1 MQKNFKFS
9 LLKHE
14 GVKTEGIVDCFT
26 VVRFT
31 LLCLLPASYWLI
43 FDFEG
48 GGIMLL
54 QNISEM
60 LPDYMVLH
68 PTRKYAYS
76 SVLFTFSL
84 PFLF

>member
-1 MQKNFKFS
+1 
-9 LLKHE
+9 
-14 GVKTEGIVDCFT
+14 
-26 VVRFT
+26 
-31 LLCLLPASYWLI
+31 LLPASFWFI

-48 GGIMLL
+48 GGIMLP

-68 PTRKYAYS
+68 PTKKYAYF